1 MEYGWGHCLDDVVI
15 DLDALDLTSA
25 HNFYLQDPDSVMVN
39 EWIPPSASMVS
50 STLAER
56 EQFELLSKH
65 LRELNNEINEHRDRK
80 NKLIV
85 KFPSKC
91 HNYSQVIT
99 NWETRAHYLL
109 HEIIKYQNYCD
120 ALEKSLEHKPLEPDN
135 TEKLIYQTS
144 QLDLFKEINQEL
156 HFNKSFL

>member
-1 MEYGWGHCLDDVVI
+1 M
-15 DLDALDLTSA
+15 
-25 HNFYLQDPDSVMVN
+25 
-39 EWIPPSASMVS
+39 
-50 STLAER
+50 
-56 EQFELLSKH
+56 
-65 LRELNNEINEHRDRK
+65 
-80 NKLIV
+80 
-85 KFPSKC
+85 
-91 HNYSQVIT
+91 IT